1 MPLRT
6 PVFNAGAFPFLRQD
20 GKYINWAGGIRTRE
34 IQESKS
40 CALPLGDSP
49 LFFLLCYFLFLSICA
64 SIPLL
69 NFFNDSASG
78 RIFSGTFT
86 SLALPPLFAIS
97 FSSIFL
103 ISDIF
108 FCLVFCIFW
117 QCSFS
122 PCVIADLQTI
132 HPHHGWGN
140 ATRTLPNRYGANRT
154 LVFGFGDRRDNHYT
168 THLRNGPPGTRTQE
182 PAGYEPDALTNW
194 ARGPYIFISDIPLTL
209 QSALSLLSMK
219 ARPGHLLLM
228 IIRKFCP
235 SSCLY
240 WHITKI
246 LFHIHHR
253 HIL

>member
-1 MPLRT
+1 MCRDTRRWISNPVQLTYSANTPKRRLRDSNSHALADASIQRWCIPISAT
-6 PVFNAGAFPFLRQD
+6 RRQIY
-20 GKYINWAGGIRTRE
+20 K
-34 IQESKS
+34 
-40 CALPLGDSP
+40 LGWRDSDP
-49 LFFLLCYFLFLSICA
+49 RNTGVKVLCLTAWRQPIIFLLCYFLFLSICA

-132 HPHHGWGN
+132 HPHHG
-140 ATRTLPNRYGANRT
+140 
-154 LVFGFGDRRDNHYT
+154 
-168 THLRNGPPGTRTQE
+168 
-182 PAGYEPDALTNW
+182 
-194 ARGPYIFISDIPLTL
+194 
-209 QSALSLLSMK
+209 
-219 ARPGHLLLM
+219 
-228 IIRKFCP
+228 
-235 SSCLY
+235 
-240 WHITKI
+240 
-246 LFHIHHR
+246 
-253 HIL
+253 